1 MASETVVW
9 WLGLSLPGSKEQGI
23 MGLLN
28 YVKFLNEVLNGWWL
42 LRLMVHSLPLWLRVK
57 ESLNFFLR
65 LWVKIWQ
72 FVRLTAIFFAGR
84 FTANGW
90 PHWDPLESVLD
101 YYLSHRQV
109 MEALV
114 LPRTTADSPL
124 LREDCRPISPLR
136 YVKYEN
142 SWLLIRKVT
151 GILFER
157 WRE

>member
-1 MASETVVW
+1 M
-9 WLGLSLPGSKEQGI
+9 
-23 MGLLN
+23 
-28 YVKFLNEVLNGWWL
+28 FLNEVLNGV
-42 LRLMVHSLPLWLRVK
+42 MTFTANGSLPSFVIK
-57 ESLNFFLR
+57 SKIKFEFFLR

-90 PHWDPLESVLD
+90 PHRDPLESVLD

-157 WRE
+157 WVKLGATNDNLSKVREMKV